1 MVLRRRSSGATRTKN
16 KKNGGQRNGLRVRE
30 KTRREAD
37 VRAHPGPRVW
47 VAWPLRGNQ
56 EAPSQPGGHARCS
69 SRNTA
74 FVRASWVGP
83 PNRASP
89 MRGFG
94 VAVETCGAVR
104 ERVGRRT
111 NQGSAHAGVRSGV
124 AERARRRTRCRSLPP
139 KQGLAHARVCDR
151 SRNVWSGASAC
162 GSSRPNRAS
171 PGRAFAI
178 VFGACGEARI
188 LPGRPRTR
196 LAGRSPCAGG
206 WLAVC
211 AATPQMRPS
220 LVA

>member
-1 MVLRRRSSGATRTKN
+1 
-16 KKNGGQRNGLRVRE
+16 
-30 KTRREAD
+30 
-37 VRAHPGPRVW
+37 VW

-111 NQGSAHAGVRSGV
+111 NQGSVHAGI
-124 AERARRRTRCRSLPP
+124 RTRRLGPCDTSCAHRSLPP
-139 KQGLAHARVCDR
+139 TGALPMRGSAIVLGMVRAMRALQLSRGQTGRSPCWLRDR
-151 SRNVWSGASAC
+151 SRNVRSGTC
-162 GSSRPNRAS
+162 GVGRGRCRRHQTGWCHTTARGLPERHAL
-171 PGRAFAI
+171 RAFFA
-178 VFGACGEARI
+178 
-188 LPGRPRTR
+188 
-196 LAGRSPCAGG
+196 
-206 WLAVC
+206 
-211 AATPQMRPS
+211 
-220 LVA
+220 

>member
-1 MVLRRRSSGATRTKN
+1 
-16 KKNGGQRNGLRVRE
+16 
-30 KTRREAD
+30 

-111 NQGSAHAGVRSGV
+111 NQGSVHAGI
-124 AERARRRTRCRSLPP
+124 RTRRLGPCDTSCAHRSLPP
-139 KQGLAHARVCDR
+139 TGALPMRGSAIVLGMCGADTFAVGPRGQTGLRPHGGLGCISTRWQRCERRGGPPTGLCPCGHSHTASRTVRGTARVVGRCR
-151 SRNVWSGASAC
+151 ETGL
-162 GSSRPNRAS
+162 RPC
-171 PGRAFAI
+171 
-178 VFGACGEARI
+178 V
-188 LPGRPRTR
+188 
-196 LAGRSPCAGG
+196 
-206 WLAVC
+206 
-211 AATPQMRPS
+211 PS
-220 LVA
+220 